1 VPRHCWSPRVKHHLS
16 EGMWLAALR
25 QTKIARELA
34 AFRAVVSYAVE
45 SVLGRSPNDTFH
57 MEVVG
62 KLVVEF

>member
-16 EGMWLAALR
+16 EGMRLAALR

-34 AFRAVVSYAVE
+34 AFQAVVSYAVE